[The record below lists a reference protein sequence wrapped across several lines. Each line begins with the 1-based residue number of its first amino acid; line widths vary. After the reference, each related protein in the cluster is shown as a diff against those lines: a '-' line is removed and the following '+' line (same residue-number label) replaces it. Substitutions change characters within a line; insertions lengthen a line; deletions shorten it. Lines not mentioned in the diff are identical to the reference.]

1 MCLIAKKRSVLA
13 VVVIC
18 MWGAISALSQEKQK
32 QPNAQEKLKQT
43 CSSIKSG
50 EITNPPSQLVS
61 TCQALEDEQS
71 KKEAQVKEQN
81 QFLAGK
87 YCGAPW
93 APDSPQIARVRKLI
107 PRIGPTISR
116 QYPGQ
121 KITYLTVSSPTV
133 NAWTIVG
140 KTSSLVCLPTAIVDL
155 MSSEGELAF
164 IMGHETGHAVD
175 DACKGHSKQDK
186 VLQRAC
192 ESRADAVGFDLMIK
206 SGFSA
211 YDAGAAFGKL
221 EMYSGDI
228 DTGPSSRLQALSK
241 DHPMTPDRVQH
252 MRNMLKQYNQ
262 VIRGP
267 LAR

>member
-1 MCLIAKKRSVLA
+1 MRLIKGKFCLFGLVI
-13 VVVIC
+13 IC
-18 MWGAISALSQEKQK
+18 MLAASFAQSQDKQK
-32 QPNAQEKLKQT
+32 QSTAQEKLKQT

-71 KKEAQVKEQN
+71 KKDEQTKEQN

-93 APDSPQIARVRKLI
+93 APDSPQIARVRKII
-107 PRIGPTISR
+107 PKLGPTVFR

-121 KITYLTVSSPTV
+121 KITYLTVTSPIV

-140 KTSSLVCLPTAIVDL
+140 KTASLVCLPTAIVDL

-186 VLQRAC
+186 AVQRTC

-206 SGFSA
+206 SGFNA

-228 DTGPSSRLQALSK
+228 DTGPSARLQALSK

-252 MRNMLKQYNQ
+252 MRAMLKQYNQ

-267 LAR
+267 LSR